1 MAHRWALLVGV
12 GWRFHG
18 SGDCSGS
25 QVRRDS
31 STGLISP
38 MSLPSGPA
46 TIAHRAS
53 QKASNGGCRP
63 ARHNGEFGLT
73 LPRART
79 RNQPLTLTT
88 LRFPPDGFPIVPAA
102 PDAYTNLSAISGGF

>member
-63 ARHNGEFGLT
+63 ARHNGEFGVDVT
-73 LPRART
+73 T
-79 RNQPLTLTT
+79 R
-88 LRFPPDGFPIVPAA
+88 PDAEPAA
-102 PDAYTNLSAISGGF
+102 NADYLALPSSWGFS